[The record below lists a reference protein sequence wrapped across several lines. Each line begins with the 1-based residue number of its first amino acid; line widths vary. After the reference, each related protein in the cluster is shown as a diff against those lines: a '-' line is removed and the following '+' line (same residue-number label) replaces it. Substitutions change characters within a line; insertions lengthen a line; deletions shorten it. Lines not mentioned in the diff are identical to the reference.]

1 MISDPGRQTTAVDP
15 TLTEEPNELSTG
27 AITPGVVPVL
37 VPTDRY
43 TSNEFAEREK
53 ERLWP
58 RVWQLACSV
67 DHVESPGDFYEY
79 RAGWLSAL
87 IVRGEDGVL
96 RGFQNACRH
105 RGNSLLQGA
114 GTGLSALR
122 CPFHHWTWD
131 LSGRL
136 RQVPDRRGFG
146 PGLTN
151 EAFCLLPVQ
160 VDTWGPMVFVNFDL
174 EGPALAQFLEGI
186 PEESAWAELEGFR
199 CVAVTHTPV
208 ESNWKVVTEG
218 FSETYHVQGI
228 HPEMLGSI
236 DDVHAPQR
244 LWGLHSA
251 SYQHY
256 GVASP
261 RVHDSTD
268 QSVWESFVVTQGNRM
283 GLDMTE
289 PGPSPEV
296 PSGQTMADVI
306 ADRIRSYQAGVGVDI
321 ARFDTEQILRLSQY
335 NLFPNTTVLVW
346 GADMLNVLQARPG
359 ATPDQAELVMFL
371 YYRRLKDA
379 PSVRPVDMDV
389 EDDAVLGQVIGQD
402 VSILRTAQRGL
413 HQPGLRYLAVGA
425 EECRIINAH
434 RALER
439 FLGIEP
445 SELRPIGAGPEEE
458 NGSSKL

>member
-1 MISDPGRQTTAVDP
+1 MITDPAHESTVVDP
-15 TLTEEPNELSTG
+15 TVTEEPNELSTR

-37 VPTDRY
+37 IPTYRY
-43 TSNEFAEREK
+43 TSSEFAESEK
-53 ERLWP
+53 DRLWP

-67 DHVESPGDFYEY
+67 DHVEAPGDFYEY
-79 RAGWLSAL
+79 RAGWLAAL

-105 RGNSLLQGA
+105 RGNSLCQ
-114 GTGLSALR
+114 GTGSGLTALR

-136 RQVPDRRGFG
+136 REVPDRRGFG

-151 EAFCLLPVQ
+151 DAFCLLQVQ

-174 EGPALAQFLEGI
+174 NGPSLAEFLEGI
-186 PEESAWAELEGFR
+186 PEESAWAELDGFH
-199 CVAVTHTPV
+199 CVAVTHTAV

-228 HPEMLGSI
+228 HPEMLSSI
-236 DDVHAPQR
+236 DDVHASQR
-244 LWGLHSA
+244 LWGLHGA
-251 SYQHY
+251 SYQNY

-261 RVHDSTD
+261 RIHNSTD
-268 QSVWESFVVTQGNRM
+268 QSIWESFVVTQGNRM
-283 GLDMTE
+283 GMDMTE
-289 PGPSPEV
+289 PGRAPKV
-296 PSGQTMADVI
+296 PAGQMMADVI
-306 ADRIRSYQAGVGVDI
+306 ADRIRSYQAEIGVDI
-321 ARFDTEQILRLSQY
+321 SGFATNQILRLSQY

-346 GADMLNVLQARPG
+346 GGDMLNVLQARPG

-371 YYRRLKDA
+371 YYRRPKGA
-379 PSVRPVDMDV
+379 PPLRPVDLDV
-389 EDDAVLGQVIGQD
+389 DDDATLGLVIGQD
-402 VSILRTAQRGL
+402 VGILRTAQRGL

-439 FLGIEP
+439 YLGIEP
-445 SELRPIGAGPEEE
+445 SELVPIG
-458 NGSSKL
+458 S

>member
-1 MISDPGRQTTAVDP
+1 MITDGGGPKTAVDP
-15 TLTEEPNELSTG
+15 TVTDEPNELSTG
-27 AITPGVVPVL
+27 SITPGVVPVL
-37 VPTDRY
+37 VPTYRY
-43 TSNEFAEREK
+43 TSTEFAEREK

-67 DHVESPGDFYEY
+67 DHVEGPGDFYEY

-105 RGNSLLQGA
+105 RGNSLRQGT
-114 GTGLSALR
+114 GTGLTALR

-136 RQVPDRRGFG
+136 RAVPDRRGFG
-146 PGLTN
+146 PGLAN
-151 EAFCLLPVQ
+151 EDFCLLPVQ

-186 PEESAWAELEGFR
+186 PQDSAWAELDGFH

-251 SYQHY
+251 SYQNY

-261 RVHDSTD
+261 RIHDSTD

-283 GLDMTE
+283 GRDMTE
-289 PGPSPEV
+289 PGLAPEV
-296 PSGQTMADVI
+296 PAGQTMADVI
-306 ADRIRSYQAGVGVDI
+306 ADRIRSHQADAGVDI
-321 ARFDTEQILRLSQY
+321 ARFGTDQILRLSQY
-335 NLFPNTTVLVW
+335 NLFPNATVLVW

-359 ATPDQAELVMFL
+359 ATPDLAELVMFL
-371 YYRRLKDA
+371 YYRRPQGA
-379 PSVRPVDMDV
+379 PSARPMDMDV
-389 EDDAVLGQVIGQD
+389 DDDATLGLVIGQD
-402 VSILRTAQRGL
+402 LGILRTAQRGL
-413 HQPGLRYLAVGA
+413 HQPGLRHLAVGA

-445 SELRPIGAGPEEE
+445 SELLPIGASLPE
-458 NGSSKL
+458 